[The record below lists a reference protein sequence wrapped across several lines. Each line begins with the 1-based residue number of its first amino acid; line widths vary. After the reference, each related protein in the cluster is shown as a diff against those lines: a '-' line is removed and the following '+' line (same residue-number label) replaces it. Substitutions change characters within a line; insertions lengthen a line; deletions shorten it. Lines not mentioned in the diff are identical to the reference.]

1 MTIKRDLLFACWGIF
16 GGLGPPI
23 WGDETRMSLISLF
36 SWWVPFLNF
45 LFWIDQTQDH
55 IRPLSI
61 SQHFLFLI
69 NRYVY
74 IFIFSTNPCPNYL
87 KSRGAWISLLLFFLL
102 YREASY
108 GHGPRGMM
116 SGAPWFLPHPNHF
129 LDFFIWMLLTAS
141 SIAFMWDIVSAFWS
155 NLFIIS

>member
-1 MTIKRDLLFACWGIF
+1 M
-16 GGLGPPI
+16 
-23 WGDETRMSLISLF
+23 
-36 SWWVPFLNF
+36 
-45 LFWIDQTQDH
+45 
-55 IRPLSI
+55 
-61 SQHFLFLI
+61 
-69 NRYVY
+69 Y

-87 KSRGAWISLLLFFLL
+87 KSRGACISLLLFFLL

-155 NLFIIS
+155 NLFIISSKWITNELNLIRFVNLLNILICQIVYSSIDLQAIWWIYYICSCSIIIISICNFIQYTIELPLGVG